1 VVLSLGAAMRRR
13 DFIQGITASTAWPL
27 AARAQQ
33 PAMPVIGYLGTGSA
47 ELNAELLRA
56 FRQGLREIGYIEGQN
71 LAIEYRWAEQND
83 RMPALATDL
92 AGRKLAVIVA
102 DSTPSVLA
110 LQAATSTIPII
121 FLTAGDPVAL
131 GLVASLNRPGGNL
144 TGATIIWLE
153 MGQKWLQLLH
163 DLVPTANTFAL
174 LVNPTSRVLAEAQ
187 SQNLRE
193 AASTL
198 GLQLHVLRASSD
210 SELNTAFATLN
221 QLRVGGLVI
230 GSDAFFYTRVALLAE
245 LAAHHAVPAIF
256 GFSGFPATGGLMSY
270 GSDINDAFRQIGIY
284 TGRVLKGEKPADLPV
299 VQSTKV
305 QLVINLK
312 TANALGL
319 TVPAT
324 LLATADVVIE

>member
-1 VVLSLGAAMRRR
+1 MRRR
-13 DFIQGITASTAWPL
+13 DFIKVVGYAAAWPL
-27 AARAQQ
+27 TVSAQQ
-33 PAMPVIGYLGTGSA
+33 PAMQVIGYLGTGSA

-56 FRQGLREIGYIEGQN
+56 FRQGLRELGYIEGQN

-92 AGRKLAVIVA
+92 VGRKLAVIVA

-144 TGATIIWLE
+144 TGMTIIWLE

-187 SQNLRE
+187 SQNLGE
-193 AASTL
+193 AARTL
-198 GLQLHVLRASSD
+198 GLQLRVLSASTD
-210 SELNTAFATLN
+210 SELNTAFATLT

-230 GSDAFFYTRVALLAE
+230 SSDAFFYTRIAQ
-245 LAAHHAVPAIF
+245 LAALAARHAVPAIF
-256 GFSGFPATGGLMSY
+256 GFSGFPAAGGLMSY

-312 TANALGL
+312 TAKALGL

-324 LLATADVVIE
+324 LLATADEVIE

>member
-1 VVLSLGAAMRRR
+1 MRRR
-13 DFIQGITASTAWPL
+13 DFIKVVGYAAAWPL
-27 AARAQQ
+27 TVSAQQ
-33 PAMPVIGYLGTGSA
+33 PAMQVIGYLGTGSA

-56 FRQGLREIGYIEGQN
+56 FRQGLRELGYIEGQN

-83 RMPALATDL
+83 RMPGLATDL
-92 AGRKLAVIVA
+92 VGRKLGVIVA

-144 TGATIIWLE
+144 TGTTIIWLE

-187 SQNLRE
+187 SQNLGE
-193 AASTL
+193 AARTL
-198 GLQLHVLRASSD
+198 GLQLHVLSASTD
-210 SELNTAFATLN
+210 SELNTAFATLT

-230 GSDAFFYTRVALLAE
+230 GSDAFFYTRIAQ
-245 LAAHHAVPAIF
+245 LAALAARHAVPAIF
-256 GFSGFPATGGLMSY
+256 GFSGFPAAGGLMSY

-312 TANALGL
+312 TAKALGL

-324 LLATADVVIE
+324 LLATADEVIE